1 MSEETKSAK
10 KKSDLSLFD
19 SILSGKT
26 RKNRLQIR
34 LHQVKWRNWSGKF
47 LDNMYDIK
55 GITYFYEFNLKYNA
69 FQRKAFKM
77 PNILL

>member
-47 LDNMYDIK
+47 WDNMYDIK